1 MWTNPVSV
9 RYDTRVQQANW
20 EDLICRC
27 YAVLKRDENKK
38 ASLGTNSYM
47 KMQNNV
53 KGPGKS
59 NSGSVPFYFKPF
71 LPIKEMPSIKAKINS
86 NSVSYNK

>member
-9 RYDTRVQQANW
+9 RCDTQVQQANR
-20 EDLICRC
+20 EDVICSC
-27 YAVLKRDENKK
+27 YAVLKRDEIKK
-38 ASLGTNSYM
+38 ASLRTKSHM

-53 KGPGKS
+53 KGPGNS

-71 LPIKEMPSIKAKINS
+71 LPIKEMPFIKAKINS
-86 NSVSYNK
+86 NSMSYNK